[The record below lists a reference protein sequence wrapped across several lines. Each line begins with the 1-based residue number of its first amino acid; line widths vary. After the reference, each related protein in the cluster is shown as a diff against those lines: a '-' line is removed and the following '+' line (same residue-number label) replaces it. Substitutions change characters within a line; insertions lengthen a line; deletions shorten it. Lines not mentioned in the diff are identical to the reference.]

1 MTLLYNKEQA
11 ILPLVQSK
19 AEQYSVEPALI
30 LAHIKQESAFDP
42 KAYREEPAIND
53 ASTGLMQLL
62 LGTAKMLDSNATEDL
77 LYDPEYNVDL
87 GTRLIAKNL
96 TRYDGNL
103 QDAIAAYNAGSARKN
118 SDGLY
123 SNSKGIPNVQS
134 YVNKVYANYIDYTN
148 WLAKGATLV
157 DIDSSIVLAFAIV
170 AGGLVYYA
178 WTRD

>member
-1 MTLLYNKEQA
+1 MTLLYNKEQD

-19 AEQYSVEPALI
+19 ADAYGVEPALI
-30 LAHIKQESAFDP
+30 LAHIKQESAFNP
-42 KAYREEPAIND
+42 KAYREEPTIND

-62 LGTAKMLDSNATEDL
+62 LGTAKTLDSNTTEEK

-96 TRYDGNL
+96 ARYNGNL

-123 SNSKGIPNVQS
+123 SNSKGVPNVQR
-134 YVNKVYANYIDYTN
+134 YVDKVYANYLDYTD
-148 WLAKGATLV
+148 WLSKGATLV